1 MGPFERWKEV
11 LEKVPMLEADP
22 VDVLIAL
29 LIQVEVDEEGV
40 VKLGVHARI
49 GHQRS

>member
-22 VDVLIAL
+22 VDILVAL
-29 LIQVEVDEEGV
+29 LIQVEVDEKGV
-40 VKLGVHARI
+40 VELGVHARI
-49 GHQRS
+49 SHQGP